1 MEPVRWDRTSEMINR
16 DPSSRLAAVDDDK
29 SGAFGSLLVGLA
41 AGAVLAALVAM
52 ALRCF
57 G

>member
-1 MEPVRWDRTSEMINR
+1 MEPDRWDRTSEMLSR
-16 DPSSRLAAVDDDK
+16 DPSSRLEAMEGS
-29 SGAFGSLLVGLA
+29 SGAIGSLVMGLT

>member
-1 MEPVRWDRTSEMINR
+1 MEPARWDRTSEMIHR
-16 DPSSRLAAVDDDK
+16 DPSSRLEAADDS
-29 SGAFGSLLVGLA
+29 SGALGSLLVGLT
-41 AGAVLAALVAM
+41 AGAVIAALVAM

>member
-16 DPSSRLAAVDDDK
+16 DPSSRLAVADDK
-29 SGAFGSLLVGLA
+29 SGAFGSLLVGLT

>member
-1 MEPVRWDRTSEMINR
+1 MEPARWDRTSEMINR
-16 DPSSRLAAVDDDK
+16 DPSARMESTQGNSD
-29 SGAFGSLLVGLA
+29 AFGSLLVGLT
-41 AGAVLAALVAM
+41 AGAVIAALVAM